1 MLQNNLTQAR
11 DIHFKQDYADVLPVI
26 DGQPQENVKLHWRW
40 DGAQYQS
47 IAGVA
52 FLNVFWS
59 WTS

>member
-11 DIHFKQDYADVLPVI
+11 DIHFKQDYVDVLPVI

-52 FLNVFWS
+52 FLNVF
-59 WTS
+59 